1 MPRKLRI
8 GTFNLQWG
16 LPNAAQSSLPP
27 NAAAFLIPPA
37 ERRAAFA
44 ATARKI
50 AELKLDLL
58 ALQEVDNG
66 RFRSARQQQTAY
78 LAKELGM
85 QGYFVPVARSW
96 KPVFS
101 TLQPLGEEASGT
113 YGISLLSRYP
123 VRQVYSQRLAE
134 EWQFWRRR
142 ENTDSLCKYRVHITE
157 PRRCVYAEIAVPG
170 FPRPLL
176 FASTHLS
183 TEPRAGMAQLAEA
196 AAGFAQLEK
205 KCFGFRKLAGGA
217 ELPAHGVQPAESDR
231 FVQTELSAGT
241 VLPAIL
247 AGDFNMRAP
256 SVEKVRA
263 SSPYMQDF
271 APESSSLPTYPAA
284 TPRYPI
290 DHILGRG
297 VKISYQAALPFA
309 ISDHCLLLAEASL
322 EDSL

>member
-1 MPRKLRI
+1 MQRKLRI

-16 LPNAAQSSLPP
+16 FPNASQFSLSP
-27 NAAAFLIPPA
+27 NAAAFLISPA

-44 ATARKI
+44 TTARKI

-101 TLQPLGEEASGT
+101 TLQPLGAEACGT
-113 YGISLLSRYP
+113 YGIALLSRYP

-134 EWQFWRRR
+134 KWQFWRRR
-142 ENTDSLCKYRVHITE
+142 ENVDSLCKYRVHITE

-170 FPRPLL
+170 FPQPLL

-183 TEPRAGMAQLAEA
+183 TEPRAGMEQLAEA

-205 KCFGFRKLAGGA
+205 KCFRFRKLAERA
-217 ELPAHGVQPAESDR
+217 E
-231 FVQTELSAGT
+231 
-241 VLPAIL
+241 LPAIL

-263 SSPYMQDF
+263 SSPYMQGF
-271 APESSSLPTYPAA
+271 VPESSSLPTYPVAA
-284 TPRYPI
+284 PRYPI

-297 VKISYQAALPFA
+297 VKISYQAALSFD

>member
-1 MPRKLRI
+1 MQKKLRI

-16 LPNAAQSSLPP
+16 FPNASQSSLPP
-27 NAAAFLIPPA
+27 NAATFLISPA

-66 RFRSARQQQTAY
+66 RFRSACQQQTAY

-96 KPVFS
+96 RPVFS
-101 TLQPLGEEASGT
+101 TLQPLGGEASGT
-113 YGISLLSRYP
+113 YGIALLSRFP
-123 VRQVYSQRLAE
+123 IRQVYSQRLAE

-142 ENTDSLCKYRVHITE
+142 ENADSLCKYRVHITE
-157 PRRCVYAEIAVPG
+157 PRRCAYAEIAVPG

-183 TEPRAGMAQLAEA
+183 TEPRAGMEQLAEA

-205 KCFGFRKLAGGA
+205 KCFKLRRPVAGN
-217 ELPAHGVQPAESDR
+217 ELLAQGVQPAESDLLA
-231 FVQTELSAGT
+231 QAELSERT

-263 SSPYMQDF
+263 NSPYMQGF
-271 APESSSLPTYPAA
+271 ASESSSLPTYPAS

-297 VKISYQAALPFA
+297 VKINYQAALPFA

-322 EDSL
+322 EDPL